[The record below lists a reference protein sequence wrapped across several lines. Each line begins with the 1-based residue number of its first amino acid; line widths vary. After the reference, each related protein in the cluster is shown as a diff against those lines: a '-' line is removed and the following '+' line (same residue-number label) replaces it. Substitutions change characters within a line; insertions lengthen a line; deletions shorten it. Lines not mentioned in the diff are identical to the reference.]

1 MIYANKMEV
10 ADILKIRR
18 PPNKKLWS
26 VFFDSSSGNQ
36 KAIPF
41 HKLKKDSSWATL
53 EEGFSSKEIKAL
65 NFAKGIPLDSKF
77 MLIIGGTLN
86 GIFPDQQPKS
96 GKFNL
101 FLVDLFSNEIHM
113 KKTVN
118 SLRLFAACARGGV
131 KEPFKIYM
139 IGGQEQ

>member
-1 MIYANKMEV
+1 MIFAKKMEV
-10 ADILKIRR
+10 ADILNIRR

-26 VFFDSSSGNQ
+26 VFYDNSTGNQ
-36 KAIPF
+36 RAIPF
-41 HKLKKDSSWATL
+41 QKSNKDSCWGTL
-53 EEGFSSKEIKAL
+53 EQGFSSREIKAL
-65 NFAKGIPLDSKF
+65 NFAKGIPLDNKF
-77 MLIIGGTLN
+77 MVIIGGTSN
-86 GIFPDQQPKS
+86 DHFPDQEPKS

-101 FLVDLFSNEIHM
+101 FLVDLFSNEILM

-131 KEPFKIYM
+131 QHPFRIYM

>member
-1 MIYANKMEV
+1 MV
-10 ADILKIRR
+10 
-18 PPNKKLWS
+18 
-26 VFFDSSSGNQ
+26 
-36 KAIPF
+36 
-41 HKLKKDSSWATL
+41 
-53 EEGFSSKEIKAL
+53 
-65 NFAKGIPLDSKF
+65 
-77 MLIIGGTLN
+77 IIGGSSN
-86 GIFPDQQPKS
+86 SNFPDQEPKS

-131 KEPFKIYM
+131 KEPFRIFM